1 MEGIADNS
9 LRNQLTERR
18 QKLEAV
24 IAGSHEHAQ
33 LTQLLGEVDS
43 ALNRI
48 DSGQYGICELCH
60 EPIEKEGLASNPLLR
75 FCLDHLS
82 ADEQR
87 ALELDLDLASQMQRG
102 FLPQQNFHSD
112 GWEVC
117 YHYEPKGPVSGD
129 YCDLVSPPAGSAGF
143 YFAIGDVSGKGV
155 AASLLM
161 AQLRAIFR
169 MLIPT
174 GLPIS
179 EQIERANRVFCESIM
194 STSFAT
200 LIWGRAGAAGEIE
213 LCNAGHCAPLLIRG
227 GQVTSV
233 EPTGLPLGMFSS
245 SGYSMEKFQLTR
257 GESLVLFTDGLSEAA
272 GPTDHEYGAER
283 LSRVA
288 AESNGQPPQAL
299 MRACLEDLAAFQSG
313 APKRDDLSLMIIR
326 RDN

>member
-9 LRNQLTERR
+9 LRDQLSERR

-43 ALNRI
+43 ALSRI
-48 DSGQYGICELCH
+48 DSGKFGICELCH

-82 ADEQR
+82 TDEQR
-87 ALELDLDLASQMQRG
+87 ALEADLDLAAQMQRG
-102 FLPQQNFHSD
+102 FLPEQNFKSD

-129 YCDLVSPPAGSAGF
+129 YCDLVSPPPGSPGF

-179 EQIERANRVFCESIM
+179 EQIGRANRVFCESIM

-200 LIWGRAGAAGEIE
+200 LVWGRAGAAGEIE
-213 LCNAGHCAPLLIRG
+213 LCNAGHCAPLLIRSSG
-227 GQVTSV
+227 VVSI
-233 EPTGLPLGMFSS
+233 EPTGLPLGMFCST
-245 SGYSMEKFQLTR
+245 GYSMEKFQLTR

-272 GPTDHEYGAER
+272 GLADNEYGAER

-288 AESNGQPPQAL
+288 AESNGLPPQVV
-299 MRACLEDLAAFQSG
+299 MRTCLEDLAAFQSG
-313 APKRDDLSLMIIR
+313 EPKRDDLSLMVIR
-326 RDN
+326 RTN